1 MSTDTRLFVD
11 LEALRL
17 FKSKMDN
24 EFKKGD
30 DSVLEYVDG
39 VFNNTQ
45 VIKPVYYALNGSGDR
60 IPIYEEAE
68 GEAEQGVVYYTRTGT
83 GSNTHPYVYTIADPQ
98 PTPGSTLDPGMYYQT
113 GEYEK
118 TFINTE
124 DPVIDPETGEQVTDI
139 ATILDGSGEITTAD
153 ILDLFDEEG

>member
-1 MSTDTRLFVD
+1 MSINEKLFVD

-17 FKSKMDN
+17 FKSKMDRVI
-24 EFKKGD
+24 KDGD
-30 DSVLEYVDG
+30 TEVLEYVDN

-45 VIKPVYYALNGSGDR
+45 VVKPVYYALNESGDR

-68 GEAEQGVVYYTRTGT
+68 GEAESGVVYYTRSGI
-83 GSNTHPYVYTIADPQ
+83 GSTAHPYVYEIADPQ
-98 PTPGSTLDPGMYYQT
+98 PTPGEILEPGMYFQT

-118 TFINTE
+118 TFTDTG
-124 DPVIDPETGEQVTDI
+124 DPVIDDVTGEQVTDT
-139 ATILDGSGEITTAD
+139 ATILDGAGEISKEE